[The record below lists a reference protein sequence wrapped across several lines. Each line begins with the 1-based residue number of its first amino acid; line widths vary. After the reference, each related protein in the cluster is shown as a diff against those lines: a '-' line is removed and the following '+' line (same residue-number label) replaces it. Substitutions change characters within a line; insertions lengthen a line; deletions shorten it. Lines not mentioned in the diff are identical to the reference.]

1 MAGREGDR
9 SERADLESERADDR
23 SERADTDQRR
33 ERDRI
38 ETLREEARERWGR
51 ADDDVDSAAADLAS
65 DDPDE
70 RAAAAWTLA
79 ELAEDPDHS
88 RRVSVESDLAPLL
101 TDDDEWV
108 RRGASWAVANV
119 ADHHPHRA
127 HAALSE
133 VTESLDDSDPLV
145 RANGVVAVSDVAREY
160 PHAVEPALSR
170 LADLVR
176 EEDGLARRRA
186 AETLRRLVTRL
197 DEDGFPETIETTPD
211 IADLLGSNV
220 GVVAVTD
227 DDGSGRPI
235 RVGGA
240 GDSPA
245 HDDEDGNA
253 SGGRTRATT
262 DDRGP
267 PDQLPAPPEID
278 ANRGDFE
285 HLADFGGGPLTTAAK
300 VRAPSLSESGR
311 RVVVVCR
318 TLRADAGVSPADFEA
333 ALRAWTA
340 VDDHPHVA
348 PVLARGPTPRPW
360 IATEFLDGGSL
371 REHVGSVGF
380 ERAVWYAHCL
390 ATAVSHAH
398 ARGVVH
404 GALRPSAVGFSRT
417 LGAWPVPKVGEWGFG
432 DLLGA
437 VQDRP
442 APPAFLA
449 PEHVAPDEFG
459 GPDSSTDVYQLGALC
474 YALFAGRPPF
484 VGETD
489 AVIRAVRASDP
500 PPASAFADEV
510 PDEIDAL
517 VSRALAKGKQ
527 ARFETAEDFR
537 RELEVV
543 AGELSLSFEL

>member
-1 MAGREGDR
+1 MADGEAESG
-9 SERADLESERADDR
+9 ERAGDESERADDGD
-23 SERADTDQRR
+23 EHANGDQRR
-33 ERDRI
+33 QRDRI
-38 ETLREEARERWGR
+38 ATLREEARERWGR
-51 ADDDVDSAAADLAS
+51 ADDDVESAAADLAS
-65 DDPDE
+65 DDPEE

-79 ELAEDPDHS
+79 ELAEDPDDS
-88 RRVSVESDLAPLL
+88 RRVPVESGLAPLL

-127 HAALSE
+127 RGALSA

-145 RANGVVAVSDVAREY
+145 RENSVVAVADVAREY
-160 PHAVEPALSR
+160 PHAVEPVLSR

-176 EEDGLARRRA
+176 DEDGLARRRA

-197 DEDGFPETIETTPD
+197 DEDGFPETIEATPD
-211 IADLLGSNV
+211 IADLLGGDA
-220 GVVAVTD
+220 GVVAATD
-227 DDGSGRPI
+227 DGGEGRPV

-240 GDSPA
+240 DDSP
-245 HDDEDGNA
+245 DDEGENA
-253 SGGRTRATT
+253 RGGRNRATT

-278 ANRGDFE
+278 AARGDFE
-285 HLADFGGGPLTTAAK
+285 HLADFGDGPLTTAAK
-300 VRAPSLSESGR
+300 VRAPSLSEGGQ

-318 TLRADAGVSPADFEA
+318 TLRADAGVSPADFEE
-333 ALRAWTA
+333 ALRAWAA

-360 IATEFLDGGSL
+360 LATEFLDGGSL
-371 REHVGSVGF
+371 RDHVGSVGF

-417 LGAWPVPKVGEWGFG
+417 LGAWPVPKVGEWAFG

-437 VQDRP
+437 VQELP
-442 APPAFLA
+442 APPAFAA
-449 PEHVAPDEFG
+449 PEHLAPDEFG

-484 VGETD
+484 VGETE
-489 AVIRAVRASDP
+489 AVVREVRVSDP
-500 PPASAFADEV
+500 PPASAFADGV

-517 VSRALAKGKQ
+517 LSRALAKEKQ

-543 AGELSLSFEL
+543 AGNLSLSFEL

>member
-1 MAGREGDR
+1 MAGREENR
-9 SERADLESERADDR
+9 TERADDDR
-23 SERADTDQRR
+23 NRGRADDDRNR

-51 ADDDVDSAAADLAS
+51 AADDVDSAAADLDS
-65 DDPDE
+65 DDPEE

-79 ELAEDPDHS
+79 ELAEDPDDS
-88 RRVSVESDLAPLL
+88 RRVPVESDLAALL
-101 TDDDEWV
+101 DDDDEWV

-119 ADHHPHRA
+119 ADHHPTRA
-127 HAALSE
+127 RAALSE
-133 VTESLDDSDPLV
+133 VTASLDDSDPLV
-145 RANGVVAVSDVAREY
+145 RENGVVAVADVAREY
-160 PHAVEPALSR
+160 PHAVEPVLSR

-176 EEDGLARRRA
+176 EDDGLARRRA

-197 DEDGFPETIETTPD
+197 DEDGFPETIEATPD
-211 IADLLGSNV
+211 IADLLGGDL

-227 DDGSGRPI
+227 DAGDGRPV
-235 RVGGA
+235 RVGA
-240 GDSPA
+240 GDSSA
-245 HDDEDGNA
+245 DDDEGENA
-253 SGGRTRATT
+253 GGGRNRATP

-278 ANRGDFE
+278 TERSDFE
-285 HLADFGGGPLTTAAK
+285 HLADFGDGPLTTAAK
-300 VRAPSLSESGR
+300 VRAPSLSEGGQ

-318 TLRADAGVSPADFEA
+318 TLRADAGVSPADFEE
-333 ALRAWTA
+333 ALRAWAA
-340 VDDHPHVA
+340 VDDHAHVA

-360 IATEFLDGGSL
+360 VATEFLDGGSL
-371 REHVGSVGF
+371 RDHVGSVGF

-390 ATAVSHAH
+390 ATAISHAH

-417 LGAWPVPKVGEWGFG
+417 LGAWPVPKVGEWAFG

-437 VQDRP
+437 VQELP
-442 APPAFLA
+442 APPAFAA
-449 PEHVAPDEFG
+449 PEHLAPDEFG

-484 VGETD
+484 VGEAEA
-489 AVIRAVRASDP
+489 AVREVRASDP
-500 PPASAFADEV
+500 PPASEFADEV

-517 VSRALAKGKQ
+517 LSRALAKEKQ

-537 RELEVV
+537 RELEVG
-543 AGELSLSFEL
+543 AGNLSLPFEL

>member
-1 MAGREGDR
+1 MAGREENR
-9 SERADLESERADDR
+9 TERADDDR
-23 SERADTDQRR
+23 NRGRADDDRNR

-51 ADDDVDSAAADLAS
+51 AADDVDSAAADLDS
-65 DDPDE
+65 DDPEE

-79 ELAEDPDHS
+79 ELAEDPDDS
-88 RRVSVESDLAPLL
+88 RRVPVESDLAALL
-101 TDDDEWV
+101 DDDDEWV

-119 ADHHPHRA
+119 ADHHPSRA
-127 HAALSE
+127 RGALSE
-133 VTESLDDSDPLV
+133 VTASLDDSDPLV
-145 RANGVVAVSDVAREY
+145 RENGVVAVADVAREY

-176 EEDGLARRRA
+176 EDDGLARRRA

-197 DEDGFPETIETTPD
+197 DEDGFPETIEATPD
-211 IADLLGSNV
+211 IADLLGGDL

-227 DDGSGRPI
+227 DAGDGRPV
-235 RVGGA
+235 RVGA
-240 GDSPA
+240 GDSSA
-245 HDDEDGNA
+245 DDDEGENA
-253 SGGRTRATT
+253 GGGRNRATP

-278 ANRGDFE
+278 TERSDFE
-285 HLADFGGGPLTTAAK
+285 HLADFGDGPLTTAAK
-300 VRAPSLSESGR
+300 VRAPSLSEGGQ

-318 TLRADAGVSPADFEA
+318 TLRADAGVSPADFEE
-333 ALRAWTA
+333 ALRAWAA
-340 VDDHPHVA
+340 VDDHAHVA

-360 IATEFLDGGSL
+360 VATEFLDGGSL
-371 REHVGSVGF
+371 RDHVGSVGF

-437 VQDRP
+437 VQERP

-459 GPDSSTDVYQLGALC
+459 GPDSSTDMYQLGALC

-484 VGETD
+484 AGEAGD
-489 AVIRAVRASDP
+489 VIREVRASDP
-500 PPASAFADEV
+500 PPASAFDGSV

-517 VSRALAKGKQ
+517 LSRAVAKRKQ

-543 AGELSLSFEL
+543 ARDLSLSFEL